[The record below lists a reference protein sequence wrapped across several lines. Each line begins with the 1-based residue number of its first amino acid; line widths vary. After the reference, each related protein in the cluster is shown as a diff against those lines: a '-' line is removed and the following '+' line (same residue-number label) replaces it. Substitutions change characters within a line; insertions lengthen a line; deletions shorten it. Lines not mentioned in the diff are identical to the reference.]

1 MNIFILSEDPVD
13 AAVAQLDKAHIAKWT
28 NRAKP
33 KWWI

>member
-13 AAVAQLDKAHIAKWT
+13 AAVAQLDKHIAKWT